1 MLKRIFRSQFGPLFA
16 LLFIVVLFAVAD
28 RVWGQGVFLSARN
41 MRIMMNSA
49 ALIAVPAFGMTI
61 IIIAAGI
68 DLSAGTA
75 LTLCGTVLA
84 LQLKNAEV
92 TTVDPAFAGTMLYAL
107 AAMILTGCLCGFANG
122 VLISATKVVPFI
134 VTLGTMTIFLG
145 IGQIIASESTVH
157 APKEH
162 IPQWLE
168 YLCYTRSGSEYYL
181 TPWFL
186 NWIPDT
192 FDLIPSVFEWMPKF
206 SGWLHEIIFVPTS
219 VVIAVALGIAV
230 AVLVRFTVFG
240 RNLFAIGSSES
251 TARLCGINVPA
262 TIVSVY
268 TLAGFFV
275 AIGGL
280 LYFANVKNGNPGDGT
295 GKELEIIAAVVL
307 GGGSLSGGRGSIF
320 GTIVGA
326 LIITVI
332 RNGCTLLS
340 IPNTYTHIIIGGII
354 IIAVIVDQLR
364 HGSPEWFF
372 RLLPRRD
379 QSS

>member
-1 MLKRIFRSQFGPLFA
+1 MLKKVFRSQLGPLFA
-16 LLFIVVLFAVAD
+16 LLFIIILFAVAD
-28 RVWGQGVFLSARN
+28 RIWSGGFFVSMRN
-41 MRIMMNSA
+41 MRVIMSSA

-84 LQLKNAEV
+84 LCLKHSSV
-92 TTVDPAFAGTMLYAL
+92 TTVDPGFALTMAL
-107 AAMILTGCLCGFANG
+107 ALLAMVLTGCLCGLVNG
-122 VLISATKVVPFI
+122 ALISATKVVPFI

-145 IGQIIASESTVH
+145 IGQIIASESTVY
-157 APKEH
+157 APKEN
-162 IPQWLE
+162 IPQWLN
-168 YLCYTRSGSEYYL
+168 LCYTGSRVENYM
-181 TPWFL
+181 
-186 NWIPDT
+186 IPG
-192 FDLIPSVFEWMPKF
+192 LKI
-206 SGWLHEIIFVPTS
+206 PTS
-219 VVIAVALGIAV
+219 VIIAVVLGV
-230 AVLVRFTVFG
+230 GVGLLMRYTVFG
-240 RNLFAIGSSES
+240 RNVFAIGSSES
-251 TARLCGINVPA
+251 TARLCGINVPM

-280 LYFANVKNGNPGDGT
+280 LYFSDVKNGNPSDGT

-307 GGGSLSGGRGSIF
+307 GGGSLSGGRGSIL
-320 GTIVGA
+320 GTMVGA

-332 RNGCTLLS
+332 RSGCSQLS

-372 RLLPRRD
+372 RMLPSRD
-379 QSS
+379 ETD